1 MPRAPTESHPRPK
14 PALDL
19 PATSPLLLPPLPAPI
34 PPPPP
39 LPPLLRYV
47 CYAEDPTPLSAIA
60 PSLYSTFI
68 AQPHVPTATGAG
80 RSADGRSAF
89 GAFIDRVSAAAAPPD
104 ETVYWQ
110 ADGGGGHWA
119 AAGKRGGGGAAG
131 QAGSSTAEE
140 RLAPATQD
148 L

>member
-1 MPRAPTESHPRPK
+1 M
-14 PALDL
+14 
-19 PATSPLLLPPLPAPI
+19 
-34 PPPPP
+34 
-39 LPPLLRYV
+39 LRYV

-104 ETVYWQ
+104 ETVYRR
-110 ADGGGGHWA
+110 AD
-119 AAGKRGGGGAAG
+119 GGGAAG
-131 QAGSSTAEE
+131 QAGSSSAEE
-140 RLAPATQD
+140 PLAPATQD